1 MHSKQA
7 EVWNDNSRFKILTAG
22 RRGGKSELGVMM
34 MGAIARD
41 NALKGKEGV
50 IWVVLPTS
58 KELPTIWRK
67 FKRIIPEEWITDK
80 SGTEK
85 RPDFYKFNDVVL
97 QFRSADR
104 QEGLVAEGLR
114 AVWMDEAGIMLR
126 DNDIWQE
133 YIRPTLIDYEA
144 PAFISGTPKGK
155 NKFFELFTKGQDD
168 AEEEY
173 ASFRWTSYENPYIPA
188 KEIERI
194 AEDMPERIYQQEIL
208 AQFLDDSAGVFRGV
222 NDAVTG
228 YSDKP
233 TQVVGVDLAKA
244 EDFTVLI
251 GLDEDGQV
259 TYYDRFNE
267 LSWPLQKKR
276 IVSLSNTTDAYFL
289 IDSTGVGDPI
299 LDDLKNEGV
308 RCEGFKFTNS
318 SKAQLVEGLEIA
330 IEEQNIGLPEED
342 VLLNELKAFSYEVTR
357 SGNMR
362 YSAPSGLHDDCVMAL
377 GLAWQAT
384 KQRKGKIEIW

>member
-1 MHSKQA
+1 M
-7 EVWNDNSRFKILTAG
+7 
-22 RRGGKSELGVMM
+22 
-34 MGAIARD
+34 
-41 NALKGKEGV
+41 
-50 IWVVLPTS
+50 
-58 KELPTIWRK
+58 
-67 FKRIIPEEWITDK
+67 
-80 SGTEK
+80 
-85 RPDFYKFNDVVL
+85 
-97 QFRSADR
+97 
-104 QEGLVAEGLR
+104 
-114 AVWMDEAGIMLR
+114 
-126 DNDIWQE
+126 
-133 YIRPTLIDYEA
+133 
-144 PAFISGTPKGK
+144 
-155 NKFFELFTKGQDD
+155 
-168 AEEEY
+168 
-173 ASFRWTSYENPYIPA
+173 
-188 KEIERI
+188 
-194 AEDMPERIYQQEIL
+194 
-208 AQFLDDSAGVFRGV
+208 
-222 NDAVTG
+222 
-228 YSDKP
+228 
-233 TQVVGVDLAKA
+233 
-244 EDFTVLI
+244 
-251 GLDEDGQV
+251 